1 MRAAK
6 RRWEGRTR
14 CRTRSSPAASPW
26 RRSRRS
32 SETACPSFEKDPPK
46 KLEDWP
52 DDELKYQTFG
62 GPEGDHSYEEG
73 PERQLGPSSLQRH
86 EDGSI
91 SIEGEKVEDPD
102 AYKQEPLQG
111 LDTDHQG
118 ERSEELREAGG
129 EQQDE
134 E

>member
-1 MRAAK
+1 M
-6 RRWEGRTR
+6 EGQDAMPDEKQ
-14 CRTRSSPAASPW
+14 SSGKSVEEEQEEL
-26 RRSRRS
+26 RDRM
-32 SETACPSFEKDPPK
+32 SELEKDPPK

-91 SIEGEKVEDPD
+91 SIEGEKVEDRD